1 MPGVLSI
8 VDEKGILDV
17 PDSSLSVGVDDT
29 GNENFSDKKHPVFG
43 LGGCAV
49 MAKDY
54 FRFLDDPWH
63 YMKETYFG
71 GAEQKLHASELKKP
85 TIEQLNA
92 LKYFFSKFPFFRFA
106 VMAAKTLENQT
117 IETNLHL
124 VCHSVLQRV
133 AEFAKWVQP
142 TEIVIIAE
150 NSDRIQK
157 YLLKHFS
164 AYRIGNGEIEIQP
177 RVLLASKEVRV
188 TCVEVADFVIHPA
201 GAQVRNRLRGFKDIN
216 SIIRKD
222 FDAVFHNIDS
232 KLVSYTELLSA
243 KPKKA

>member
-1 MPGVLSI
+1 MPGVLSL
-8 VDEKGILDV
+8 VYEKGILDV
-17 PDSSLSVGVDDT
+17 PDSSLIVGVDDT

-54 FRFLDDPWH
+54 FRFLDYPWR

-106 VMAAKTLENQT
+106 VMAAETLKNQT
-117 IETNLHL
+117 IETNLHI

-133 AEFAKWVQP
+133 AEFAKRVQP
-142 TEIVIIAE
+142 TEIVIIVE
-150 NSDRIQK
+150 NSARIQK
-157 YLLKHFS
+157 DLLKHFS

-177 RVLLASKEVRV
+177 KVLLASKKVRA

-201 GAQVRNRLRGFKDIN
+201 GAQVRNRLLGFKYMN
-216 SIIRKD
+216 NIIRKD

-243 KPKKA
+243 KPQKA

>member
-1 MPGVLSI
+1 MPGILSL
-8 VDEKGILDV
+8 VHEKGILDV
-17 PDSSLSVGVDDT
+17 PDTALIVGVDDT
-29 GNENFSDKKHPVFG
+29 GNESFSDKKHPVFG

-49 MAKDY
+49 LAKDY
-54 FRFLDDPWH
+54 FRFLDDPWR
-63 YMKETYFG
+63 YMKEIYFD
-71 GAEQKLHASELKKP
+71 GAEQKMHASELKKP

-106 VMAAKTLENQT
+106 VMAAETLKNQT

-124 VCHSVLQRV
+124 ICYSVLQRI

-150 NSDRIQK
+150 NSARIQK
-157 YLLKHFS
+157 DFLKHFS

-177 RVLLASKEVRV
+177 KVLLASKKVRA

-201 GAQVRNRLRGFKDIN
+201 GAQVRNRLLGFKHMN
-216 SIIRKD
+216 NIIRKD

-243 KPKKA
+243 KPKNV